1 MHKDI
6 AAIGKL
12 GFTPKKVTV
21 KIKGNSKQLKVKG
34 PKSGGK

>member
-1 MHKDI
+1 M
-6 AAIGKL
+6 

-21 KIKGNSKQLKVKG
+21 KVKGDAKELKVKG